1 MKLRIKP
8 ITILIFL
15 LFFFNFSLC
24 SQTGQDSVS
33 ISLQQA
39 IEMALHESPT
49 MRIANRIIQIKK
61 HAKTEQI
68 ISLFP
73 DVSLAGTYNRT
84 IKKQVMTMRFGG
96 QAMEI
101 EVGTDNNYTGGIN
114 VSLPLIAP
122 TLWQN
127 LKLSQIDVS
136 VALESARSSKIS
148 LVNEVKK
155 AYYTVLLTQEALKVI
170 KETYKNSEERHK
182 IITDKYNQGLVSEF
196 ETLRSD
202 VQLKN
207 QRPQLTAAENAVT
220 LSTMLLKVL
229 LGVDIEEP
237 LKFSGNLKDFED
249 NLKNVSIPERKA
261 LSLNENSSLKQL
273 ELSMKQ
279 MDISKK
285 MIISAACP
293 TLMLGGNYQYMAMN
307 NDFKFSEYNWIPYS
321 VINFSLRIPI
331 VSWAGTAYKIKQSNL
346 LISNLKDQKENL
358 EQNLQV
364 AIQNNINNIKKAV
377 EDLASNKETML
388 QAEKAYHIAEKSYE
402 LGIATWL
409 DLSSAELAMTA
420 AKLTYY
426 QSIYDYLSAYSE
438 LDAILGKDN

>member
-1 MKLRIKP
+1 
-8 ITILIFL
+8 
-15 LFFFNFSLC
+15 
-24 SQTGQDSVS
+24 
-33 ISLQQA
+33 
-39 IEMALHESPT
+39 
-49 MRIANRIIQIKK
+49 
-61 HAKTEQI
+61 
-68 ISLFP
+68 
-73 DVSLAGTYNRT
+73 
-84 IKKQVMTMRFGG
+84 
-96 QAMEI
+96 
-101 EVGTDNNYTGGIN
+101 
-114 VSLPLIAP
+114 
-122 TLWQN
+122 
-127 LKLSQIDVS
+127 
-136 VALESARSSKIS
+136 
-148 LVNEVKK
+148 
-155 AYYTVLLTQEALKVI
+155 
-170 KETYKNSEERHK
+170 
-182 IITDKYNQGLVSEF
+182 
-196 ETLRSD
+196 
-202 VQLKN
+202 
-207 QRPQLTAAENAVT
+207 LTAAENAVT

-249 NLKNVSIPERKA
+249 NLKNFSIPERKA

-346 LISNLKDQKENL
+346 LISNLEDQKENL

>member
-1 MKLRIKP
+1 MKLRINP

-15 LFFFNFSLC
+15 LFFFNFSLF

-229 LGVDIEEP
+229 LGV
-237 LKFSGNLKDFED
+237 
-249 NLKNVSIPERKA
+249 
-261 LSLNENSSLKQL
+261 
-273 ELSMKQ
+273 
-279 MDISKK
+279 
-285 MIISAACP
+285 
-293 TLMLGGNYQYMAMN
+293 
-307 NDFKFSEYNWIPYS
+307 
-321 VINFSLRIPI
+321 
-331 VSWAGTAYKIKQSNL
+331 
-346 LISNLKDQKENL
+346 
-358 EQNLQV
+358 
-364 AIQNNINNIKKAV
+364 
-377 EDLASNKETML
+377 
-388 QAEKAYHIAEKSYE
+388 
-402 LGIATWL
+402 
-409 DLSSAELAMTA
+409 
-420 AKLTYY
+420 
-426 QSIYDYLSAYSE
+426 
-438 LDAILGKDN
+438 

>member
-15 LFFFNFSLC
+15 LFFFNFSLF

-49 MRIANRIIQIKK
+49 MRIANRNIQIKK

-346 LISNLKDQKENL
+346 LISNLEDQKENL
-358 EQNLQV
+358 ET
-364 AIQNNINNIKKAV
+364 KF
-377 EDLASNKETML
+377 ASCHTK
-388 QAEKAYHIAEKSYE
+388 
-402 LGIATWL
+402 
-409 DLSSAELAMTA
+409 
-420 AKLTYY
+420 
-426 QSIYDYLSAYSE
+426 
-438 LDAILGKDN
+438 

>member
-1 MKLRIKP
+1 MNLRSKIS
-8 ITILIFL
+8 IFFTTT
-15 LFFFNFSLC
+15 LFFLNFSLLA
-24 SQTGQDSVS
+24 QTSQDSVS
-33 ISLQQA
+33 INLQKA
-39 IEMALHESPT
+39 VEIALHDNPT
-49 MRIANRIIQIKK
+49 MRIANRNIQIKK
-61 HAKTEQI
+61 YAKTEQMI
-68 ISLFP
+68 ALFP
-73 DVSLAGTYNRT
+73 DIALAGTYNRT

-96 QAMEI
+96 QATEI
-101 EVGTDNNYTGGIN
+101 EVGTDNNYTLGA
-114 VSLPLIAP
+114 SLSMPIIAP

-127 LKLSQIDVS
+127 LKLSQIDIS
-136 VALESARSSKIS
+136 MALESARSSKIS
-148 LVNEVKK
+148 LINEVKK

-182 IITDKYNQGLVSEF
+182 IITDKYRQGLVSEF

-207 QRPQLTAAENAVT
+207 QRPQLTAAENAIT

-229 LGVDIEEP
+229 LGVDIDEP
-237 LKFSGNLKDFED
+237 LKFDGNLNDFED
-249 NLKNVSIPERKA
+249 DLKKVSIPERQN
-261 LSLNENSSLKQL
+261 LSLHNNSSLKQL
-273 ELSMKQ
+273 ELSMNQ
-279 MDISKK
+279 LAISKK
-285 MIISAACP
+285 MMIAAACP

-331 VSWAGTAYKIKQSNL
+331 VSWSGTAYKIKQSNL
-346 LISNLKDQKENL
+346 LISNLEDQKVNL

-364 AIQNNINNIKKAV
+364 AVQNNINHIKKAI
-377 EDLASNKETML
+377 EDLSSNKETML

-402 LGIATWL
+402 LGLATWL

-438 LDAILGKDN
+438 LDSIVGKAN